1 MARPNDFHERQ
12 KTARPAACAQP
23 GTTVNRYA
31 FPSYEYVNIIT
42 LLFIVSN
49 SCTAP
54 SCAILPS
61 RSVPDS
67 IGDYMSQALDPK
79 DTCVLV
85 TGGAGFIGSH
95 TVVQLLEGGYQVVVV
110 DDLSNSSA
118 VAIDRVKTIV
128 GDEAAKNLA
137 FYEAN
142 VLDRDA
148 MNKIFDTHQIDRVIH
163 FAGFKAVGESV
174 SKPVEY
180 YHNNIENTLVL
191 IDVMRNHGC
200 KSIIFSS
207 SSTVYGDPDNP
218 PVTEEDPKKPAT
230 NPYGWTK
237 WMIEQILMDVHTAD
251 PEWDVVLLRY
261 FNPIGA
267 HPSGLIGEDP
277 KGIPN
282 NLVPYV
288 AQVAVGKL
296 EAVQVFGTDY
306 PTPDGTGVRAYIHV
320 CDLASGHVAAL
331 NWMNGKTGVEIFNLG
346 TGTGTSV
353 LEVVAAFSK
362 ACGKELPYVIR
373 ERRAG
378 DIAANWC
385 DASKAERMMGWK
397 AQYDIADMC
406 RDSWNW
412 QSHNPNGFAD
422 AE

>member
-1 MARPNDFHERQ
+1 MSSE
-12 KTARPAACAQP
+12 
-23 GTTVNRYA
+23 
-31 FPSYEYVNIIT
+31 
-42 LLFIVSN
+42 L
-49 SCTAP
+49 AP
-54 SCAILPS
+54 
-61 RSVPDS
+61 
-67 IGDYMSQALDPK
+67 Q

-95 TVVQLLEGGYQVVVV
+95 TVVELLGQGYKVVVV

-118 VAIDRVKTIV
+118 VAVERVKQIV
-128 GDEAAKNLA
+128 GDEAAQNLT
-137 FYEAN
+137 FYEADVN
-142 VLDRDA
+142 DREA
-148 MNKIFDTHQIDRVIH
+148 LNKIFDTHRIDRVIH

-180 YHNNIENTLVL
+180 YSNNIGSTLTLV
-191 IDVMRNHGC
+191 DVMRDHDC

-207 SSTVYGDPDNP
+207 SSTVYGDPDSLP
-218 PVTEEDPKKPAT
+218 LTEEAPKKPAT

-237 WMIEQILMDVHTAD
+237 WMIEQMLSDLTVAD
-251 PEWDVVLLRY
+251 PEWSVVLLRY

-288 AQVAVGKL
+288 AQVAVGRR
-296 EAVQVFGTDY
+296 EAVQVYGNDY
-306 PTPDGTGVRAYIHV
+306 DTPDGTGVRDYIHV

-331 NWMNGKTGVEIFNLG
+331 AWMNGKTGTEVFNLG
-346 TGTGTSV
+346 TGTGSSV
-353 LEVVAAFSK
+353 LQVIAAFSK

-378 DIAANWC
+378 DIAANWG
-385 DASKAERMMGWK
+385 DASKAERMMGWE
-397 AQYDIADMC
+397 AQYNIDDMC

-412 QSHNPNGFAD
+412 QSKNPNGFAD
-422 AE
+422 AQ